1 MTILHITYYE
11 IFLHHTNI
19 HKYSIRYINNRNHN
33 NIVYNISL
41 SLTLYSNGK
50 DYTRPITRL
59 APLEY
64 NVNDNEI
71 L

>member
-1 MTILHITYYE
+1 LVRKVIITI
-11 IFLHHTNI
+11 
-19 HKYSIRYINNRNHN
+19 
-33 NIVYNISL
+33 
-41 SLTLYSNGK
+41 NGK